1 MRLMLTRD
9 ARLRR
14 LAASARQAR
23 TAGISLLLVLVAA
36 VALFA
41 TLNARKAAPQPLA
54 GTVDSPE
61 VLGRAVLD
69 AFRAGDRAR
78 LQSLAL
84 TEEEFRDH
92 VWPELPLSR
101 PEVNMPFDLAWGQLA
116 QRSALYL
123 QQTAAD
129 FEARGDTLVRV
140 EFAGEATRYDGVTVH
155 RDTELVVTTAAG
167 DERSLRL
174 FGSTIEQDGRYKVFS
189 YVVDN

>member
-23 TAGISLLLVLVAA
+23 TAGISLLLVLAAA

-54 GTVDSPE
+54 GTVESPE
-61 VLGRAVLD
+61 VLARVVLE
-69 AFRAGDRAR
+69 ALREGDRAR
-78 LQSLAL
+78 LRSLAL
-84 TEEEFRDH
+84 TEDEFRRH
-92 VWPELPLSR
+92 VWPGLSISR
-101 PEVNMPFDLAWGQLA
+101 PEVNMPFELAWGQLA
-116 QRSALYL
+116 QTSALHL
-123 QQTAAD
+123 QQTTAE
-129 FEARGDTLVRV
+129 FEDQDYELVRV
-140 EFAGEATRYDGVTVH
+140 EFAGEATRYDGVTVR
-155 RDTELVVTTAAG
+155 RDTELVVTNAAG

>member
-1 MRLMLTRD
+1 V
-9 ARLRR
+9 
-14 LAASARQAR
+14 RQAR

-54 GTVDSPE
+54 GTVESPE
-61 VLGRAVLD
+61 VLARVVLE
-69 AFRAGDRAR
+69 ALREGDRGR
-78 LQSLAL
+78 LRSLAL
-84 TEEEFRDH
+84 TEDEFRRH
-92 VWPELPLSR
+92 VWPELSISR
-101 PEVNMPFDLAWGQLA
+101 PEVNMPFELAWGQLA
-116 QRSALYL
+116 QTSALHL
-123 QQTAAD
+123 QQTAAE
-129 FEARGDTLVRV
+129 FEDQDYELVRV

-155 RDTELVVTTAAG
+155 RDTELVVTNAAG